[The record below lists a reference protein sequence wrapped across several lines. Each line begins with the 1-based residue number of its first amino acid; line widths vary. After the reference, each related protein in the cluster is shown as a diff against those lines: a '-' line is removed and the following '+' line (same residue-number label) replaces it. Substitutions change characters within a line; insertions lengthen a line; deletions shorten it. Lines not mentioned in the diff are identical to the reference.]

1 MSSIDH
7 NELFEQYYQNEYD
20 FNTASLSYIILNS
33 KKPLINQ
40 IFTAA
45 HEYYHYIKDYQK
57 FKEMPYICD
66 FSMLQ
71 DVNEIYTGKNVTIVN
86 TCIKTV
92 MQLQNVDKDRSY

>member
-1 MSSIDH
+1 MSKVAFDSEKIDGMLYVPTTGK
-7 NELFEQYYQNEYD
+7 ER
-20 FNTASLSYIILNS
+20 AYIILNS

-71 DVNEIYTGKNVTIVN
+71 DVNEMKA
-86 TCIKTV
+86 CRFAAELLLLE
-92 MQLQNVDKDRSY
+92 MLQEKIF